1 MAILWFKQRISLS
14 VSLFWCPVSQCP
26 AADGWGRIIRNRENI
41 EWAFNIL
48 SLLSNNGVGTYQAR
62 ALVWTPVISEM
73 NSIAIPCSHSPW
85 RLERLLLPKLCYLH
99 VSSCVGVTAHAAWV
113 FLRHF
118 WGICESLQTK
128 DGCLFPL
135 CCPDLFFPAGIISEK
150 QHGFVVCLGE
160 PQITP
165 TSKPCRMHQSFLV
178 VLLGRCQT
186 MARAYTQAPPSQ
198 SRCTKPKCLQLFFP
212 PSRDIT
218 NEIHW

>member
-118 WGICESLQTK
+118 WVSPNKRWMFIPTL
-128 DGCLFPL
+128 LPW
-135 CCPDLFFPAGIISEK
+135 PVFPAGIISEK